1 MDNSFIDP
9 ISLSLPSP
17 SDSTST
23 VPSVPDSHAE
33 GPSRKRQRSDGTSEE
48 RREARMHRN
57 RIAAQNSRDKRKAQ
71 FTFLERR
78 VAELE
83 EENRQLRASLG
94 VQGIATMQGNVMTDQ
109 EKKKA
114 RDRENEEL
122 KERIKTLEKGWETV
136 IKALASQGLSTGLP
150 FTPSTPASKPETST
164 STLPVIVPSSP
175 VYPISPAL
183 SNTSALPSPGPL
195 YADGSDFT
203 RHSARVATIDPTSMS
218 LQRQVSVLETT
229 AQTLPTNTTTTSVID
244 ESAMDNLFREILVD
258 PPTSAFSPDVSPAL
272 VEYQVPSYPST
283 SPVTTA
289 AQITQSPVVNVEDW
303 EREQEMQRLL
313 DLLPSVQGEGPTDSA
328 EFISSL
334 DFDIDGWDMDS
345 VLVQSSV
352 SSQLGVF

>member
-1 MDNSFIDP
+1 MDNSFVDP
-9 ISLSLPSP
+9 ICLSLPSP
-17 SDSTST
+17 SDSTSSNRT

-83 EENRQLRASLG
+83 EENRQLRVSLG
-94 VQGIATMQGNVMTDQ
+94 VQGMTTIQGNLTADQ
-109 EKKKA
+109 ETKKA

-218 LQRQVSVLETT
+218 LQRVRCSPTSKLVSSRLRRKPFP
-229 AQTLPTNTTTTSVID
+229 QTRPRHLSLTNQLWTIC
-244 ESAMDNLFREILVD
+244 SARSSLILRRQHLLLTYRQRLSNIKS
-258 PPTSAFSPDVSPAL
+258 PPTHRHHRSRP
-272 VEYQVPSYPST
+272 
-283 SPVTTA
+283 
-289 AQITQSPVVNVEDW
+289 
-303 EREQEMQRLL
+303 RRK
-313 DLLPSVQGEGPTDSA
+313 
-328 EFISSL
+328 
-334 DFDIDGWDMDS
+334 
-345 VLVQSSV
+345 
-352 SSQLGVF
+352 